1 MAKRSIPGF
10 ENLKLSYEIFK
21 GLIRLFNTCAPVNI
35 SKQGSAIELVIKRV
49 VLIFI
54 CKSKNLTLVQKQY
67 FKIAVDRY
75 RMSLL

>member
-1 MAKRSIPGF
+1 M
-10 ENLKLSYEIFK
+10 
-21 GLIRLFNTCAPVNI
+21 NI

-75 RMSLL
+75 RMSLLWKIHNLKEQ